1 MDGVFGV
8 QDTTDGYSAR
18 HCYGSWM
25 RKAAGIVV
33 CLFY

>member
-1 MDGVFGV
+1 MFGV
-8 QDTTDGYSAR
+8 QDTTDGYSAG

-25 RKAAGIVV
+25 RKAKVGGIVV